1 MPSLGSSA
9 WFLCR
14 AEESPAWTLE
24 VVWPAASVLFWG
36 LQPVSRLSRPAIHSG
51 KYSVP
56 QSPRDCWH
64 KADRAP
70 SPAPSLCSKVGR
82 MPELSSAICCYCTLL
97 CSTLLCS
104 SLGGSSRCAG
114 LANALDRPCTSSR
127 GCQRALKQVA
137 TPLSGSG
144 LGCLDEG
151 PGKEPLLQATARPR
165 SSEARAHPPVQVGL
179 VVRLQRWTGPSL
191 CLRTRGPGPVTGGLR
206 GASLGVG
213 LAASA
218 WRSERPAA
226 RQLQRSAL
234 SPEQTVPVL
243 VWILHSRTP
252 LMFSLGMHQVTSASG
267 RWGHMPRSETV
278 DAMCWVQRSATVAH
292 PMSGEKYPL
301 VLST

>member
-1 MPSLGSSA
+1 MNRISWEWLSNSVRSVRRLRVHHGRGLQLNFRLPELQDWRIGKMNRLEPCCSPSDFASSSLGGSVASSSEGGSVSVPSLGSSA

-14 AEESPAWTLE
+14 TEESPAWTLE

-36 LQPVSRLSRPAIHSG
+36 LQPVSRLSRPAIQSG

-82 MPELSSAICCYCTLL
+82 MPELSSAICCYCTLLCSTLL

-151 PGKEPLLQATARPR
+151 PGKEPLLQATARPQQGR
-165 SSEARAHPPVQVGL
+165 GQANRV
-179 VVRLQRWTGPSL
+179 
-191 CLRTRGPGPVTGGLR
+191 RTRLSKSVSSSGSSGGL
-206 GASLGVG
+206 G
-213 LAASA
+213 
-218 WRSERPAA
+218 
-226 RQLQRSAL
+226 
-234 SPEQTVPVL
+234 
-243 VWILHSRTP
+243 
-252 LMFSLGMHQVTSASG
+252 
-267 RWGHMPRSETV
+267 PRF
-278 DAMCWVQRSATVAH
+278 A
-292 PMSGEKYPL
+292 
-301 VLST
+301 